1 METSDRE
8 LSAVHAQ
15 QEQYTEDEGPAISL
29 LDLLTWVGEGKRL
42 IAVVTGAAIVGS
54 VAVSLLLPNEYTA
67 RTTLLPPAQQ
77 QSGGAAAALA
87 ALGGLGALGAGIAA
101 KTPDEL
107 YVSLLK
113 SDSVLRSLDT
123 QFKLR
128 ERYEIETFEVLR
140 KAMAKFVRVSS
151 DKKSGVVTVEVDDKD
166 PQFAAQLANGYAAE
180 VGKLL
185 DRLAVTEAQQR
196 RKFYEKQLQDTKN
209 NLIKADQ
216 DMQKTQEKS
225 GMVVLDKQAEAIL
238 TNMAKLRAAI
248 AEREVQL
255 RVLRTSATAE
265 NPDVTRL
272 TSEVAGLR
280 AELRRMESTQNAS
293 GSMIDMPAGKLPE
306 AAAEWI
312 RARREVKFQETLLES
327 MLRQYEVAKLD
338 EAKEG
343 PALQQIDAAQP
354 PDRKSK
360 PARAVIVMATTM
372 LALLG
377 TSLFVV
383 VLRYS
388 AWAREL
394 DPSRGAAWEGLRQAW
409 RWRRG

>member
-8 LSAVHAQ
+8 LSAVNAQ
-15 QEQYTEDEGPAISL
+15 QEQHIEDEGPAISL
-29 LDLLTWVGEGKRL
+29 VDLLTWIGESKRL
-42 IAVVTGAAIVGS
+42 IGAVTGAAIVGS
-54 VAVSLLLPNEYTA
+54 VVVSLLLPNEYTA
-67 RTTLLPPAQQ
+67 RTTLLPPGQQ
-77 QSGGAAAALA
+77 QSSGAAAALA
-87 ALGGLGALGAGIAA
+87 ALGALGGAAGALGA

-107 YVSLLK
+107 YVNLLK
-113 SDSVLRSLDT
+113 SDSVLRALDA

-140 KAMAKFVRVSS
+140 KAMPKFVRASS
-151 DKKSGVVTVEVDDKD
+151 DKKSGVITVEVDDKD

-196 RKFYEKQLQDTKN
+196 RKFYERQLQDTKN

-238 TNMAKLRAAI
+238 TNMAKLRVEI

-255 RVLRTSATAE
+255 RVLRTAATAE

-272 TSEVAGLR
+272 SSEVAGLR
-280 AELRRMESTQNAS
+280 AELRRMESSQNTS

-306 AAAEWI
+306 AAADWI

-360 PARAVIVMATTM
+360 PARSVIVMATTL
-372 LALLG
+372 LALLCS
-377 TSLFVV
+377 SLFVV
-383 VLRYS
+383 VRRYT

-394 DPSRGAAWEGLRQAW
+394 DPNRGAAWDGLRRAW
-409 RWRRG
+409 HWRRG

>member
-8 LSAVHAQ
+8 LSAVHAPQ
-15 QEQYTEDEGPAISL
+15 AQYLEDEGPAISL
-29 LDLLTWVGEGKRL
+29 LDLLTWIGEGKRL
-42 IAVVTGAAIVGS
+42 VGAVTGAAIVGS
-54 VAVSLLLPNEYTA
+54 VVVALLLPNEYTG
-67 RTTLLPPAQQ
+67 RTTLLPPTQQ
-77 QSGGAAAALA
+77 QSSGAAAALA
-87 ALGGLGALGAGIAA
+87 ALGALGGAAGALGA

-107 YVSLLK
+107 YVNLLK
-113 SDSVLRSLDT
+113 SDSVLRALDG

-128 ERYEIETFEVLR
+128 ERYDIESFEVLR
-140 KAMAKFVRVSS
+140 KAMPKVTRVSS
-151 DKKSGVVTVEVDDKD
+151 DKKSGVITVEVDDKD
-166 PQFAAQLANGYAAE
+166 PQFAAQLANGYAVE
-180 VGKLL
+180 VGRLL

-216 DMQKTQEKS
+216 DMQRTQEKS

-238 TNMAKLRAAI
+238 TNMAKLRVEI

-255 RVLRTSATAE
+255 RVLRTAATAE

-272 TSEVAGLR
+272 SSEVAGLR
-280 AELRRMESTQNAS
+280 AELRRMESAQNAG

-306 AAAEWI
+306 AAADWI

-327 MLRQYEVAKLD
+327 LLRQYEVAKLD

-343 PALQQIDAAQP
+343 PALQQIDAATP

-360 PARAVIVMATTM
+360 PGRAVIVMATTL

-377 TSLFVV
+377 SSLFVV
-383 VLRYS
+383 VRRYL
-388 AWAREL
+388 ALARERN
-394 DPSRGAAWEGLRQAW
+394 PSGGAAWEGLRQAW
-409 RWRRG
+409 RLRRG